1 MRMLVHML
9 VIDDQQR
16 SVKVIIEAIYS
27 MIIIVSTLLK
37 MKAAVVACLKYLDMS
52 KLRIFIASCILFDID
67 IGKG

>member
-1 MRMLVHML
+1 MLVLMFA
-9 VIDDQQR
+9 IDDQQR
-16 SVKVIIEAIYS
+16 SVKAIIEAIYS